1 MTAYKGSSGHIRRHA
16 VAGPQGFYPSEPDE
30 LREIVLDYMKRA
42 ELKTDKD
49 PFGLIAPHAGYVYS
63 GPVAGYAYRQVQ
75 GRQYRSVVVLAPS
88 HMMSFPFASIMP
100 SGAYITP
107 LGEIPVDEDLS
118 SRLVEAGGDLVQASY
133 QGHTA
138 EFAAPAEHS
147 LEVQLPFLQVALGD
161 FKLVPVVIGIVDWE
175 VSQALGNALAG
186 IMGDDILIVAS
197 SDLSHYH
204 GYEEAY
210 RLDSEVIEYIENM
223 DAKGLAEGCSR
234 HELEACGGM
243 PISALLAAA
252 EKAGNCNAEILRHKT
267 SGDVPGGVRSQ
278 VVGYLA
284 AAIYRGEVK
293 NRRNKVET
301 QTHSETQT
309 GSGLTFSREEQRYLL
324 SLAKQSI
331 YEAIL
336 DKPYP
341 IDKMDHTFPVL
352 SEQRGLFVTLK
363 IDGRLR
369 GCIGNISPTEPLGE
383 LVKMIARQTAFDDP
397 RFPPLSESE
406 LKLVSFEI
414 TVLGEMKLIEDTNE
428 LEVGRHGIM
437 LKKGFYQGLLLP
449 QVAVEMGWN
458 RRQFLDGVCRKAG
471 LPPGS
476 WREKDVQIF
485 LFTADYFGEA
495 EVG

>member
-1 MTAYKGSSGHIRRHA
+1 
-16 VAGPQGFYPSEPDE
+16 
-30 LREIVLDYMKRA
+30 
-42 ELKTDKD
+42 
-49 PFGLIAPHAGYVYS
+49 
-63 GPVAGYAYRQVQ
+63 
-75 GRQYRSVVVLAPS
+75 
-88 HMMSFPFASIMP
+88 MSK
-100 SGAYITP
+100 
-107 LGEIPVDEDLS
+107 
-118 SRLVEAGGDLVQASY
+118 Q
-133 QGHTA
+133 
-138 EFAAPAEHS
+138 
-147 LEVQLPFLQVALGD
+147 
-161 FKLVPVVIGIVDWE
+161 
-175 VSQALGNALAG
+175 
-186 IMGDDILIVAS
+186 
-197 SDLSHYH
+197 
-204 GYEEAY
+204 
-210 RLDSEVIEYIENM
+210 
-223 DAKGLAEGCSR
+223 
-234 HELEACGGM
+234 
-243 PISALLAAA
+243 
-252 EKAGNCNAEILRHKT
+252 
-267 SGDVPGGVRSQ
+267 
-278 VVGYLA
+278 
-284 AAIYRGEVK
+284 VK